1 MNRNHF
7 IRIVTV
13 LLILVMLFSLSIT
26 AFAAESMTGTNDTSS
41 TDVHGTYIA
50 GTSGG
55 TVFSVDISW
64 TDMNFTYYGA
74 SSPVW
79 DPVTHTYSGEERE
92 AGWADSNAY
101 IEVTNHSN
109 THINVNLSY
118 SANDDFKDARVLFQY
133 NGAYVGRAD
142 NGMGMAGA
150 GLPQTVRIGI
160 IPSGSLPE
168 GTKDTV
174 IGSITLRLTE
184 ESSDSNV
191 YDWLCNSLQ
200 GMMKYVVESADQVAS
215 GQQYILASDYQRVVL
230 ALDDLDKAIHSST
243 ATRTEIN
250 RDVKLALDAFY
261 TLPINVKP

>member
-1 MNRNHF
+1 MKKILSF
-7 IRIVTV
+7 ALV
-13 LLILVMLFSLSIT
+13 LVMIFGLSVT
-26 AFAAESMTGTNDTSS
+26 AFAAEEITNTNDSSS

-74 SSPVW
+74 SSPIW

-118 SANDDFKDARVLFQY
+118 SANDDFKDAKVLFQY

-142 NGMGMAGA
+142 NGMGKDGA

-160 IPSGSLPE
+160 APSGVLPE
-168 GTKDTV
+168 GTKDAL
-174 IGSITLRLTE
+174 IGSITVYLIE
-184 ESSDSNV
+184 DFNDQNV
-191 YDWLCNSLQ
+191 YDWLDNQMVALVKYTVNSEEEA
-200 GMMKYVVESADQVAS
+200 VS
-215 GQQYILASDYQRVVL
+215 GQKYILNADYNRVCVL
-230 ALDDLDKAIHSST
+230 MTDLHNAIHNSSVSQNQVNKE
-243 ATRTEIN
+243 AL
-250 RDVKLALDAFY
+250 KALDAFY
-261 TLPINVKP
+261 NLEIKVKP

>member
-1 MNRNHF
+1 MKKILSF
-7 IRIVTV
+7 V
-13 LLILVMLFSLSIT
+13 LVLVMIFSLSVT
-26 AFAAESMTGTNDTSS
+26 AFAAEEITNTNDSSS

-92 AGWADSNAY
+92 SGWADSNAY

-118 SANDDFKDARVLFQY
+118 SAKDDFKDARVLFQY

-142 NGMGMAGA
+142 NGMGKDGA

-160 IPSGSLPE
+160 APSGILPE
-168 GTKDTV
+168 GTKDAL
-174 IGSITLRLTE
+174 IGSITVSLM
-184 ESSDSNV
+184 DDFNDQNV

-215 GQQYILASDYQRVVL
+215 GQQYILASDYQRVVF